1 MGLEIRM
8 GVATA
13 VDTVIG
19 CLIVFEEVGVL
30 GAGVA
35 CTIVFEGVDVIEAG
49 AASLIVFEAVDVGR
63 KTRIGFGA
71 DCPTKDVGK
80 LLVVLSF
87 GKTAAKTFIIF

>member
-13 VDTVIG
+13 VG
-19 CLIVFEEVGVL
+19 CLIVFEEVGVI

-63 KTRIGFGA
+63 TTRIGFSA

-80 LLVVLSF
+80 LLVGLSF
-87 GKTAAKTFIIF
+87 GKTAAKTFIIFLI